1 MRFGETEDRLGGV
14 GDAGCDWGKLG
25 GVGSLVEFGYIR
37 KGIFIIHYIFI
48 NAKKKHPML
57 GCATLDKSRKNKISH
72 INRNKL
78 ILISEM
84 H

>member
-1 MRFGETEDRLGGV
+1 MRFCETEDRLGGV
-14 GDAGCDWGKLG
+14 GDAGSDWGKLG
-25 GVGSLVEFGYIR
+25 GVGS
-37 KGIFIIHYIFI
+37 FIIHYIFI